1 MRQSGLMNPGIRW
14 AAGIKRNESCSVPEG
29 SDRVMVDRDIHAGQ
43 EFRGKVY
50 RRRTEAF
57 QIA

>member
-1 MRQSGLMNPGIRW
+1 MNPGIRW